1 MMNFQKY
8 SAELEDIMS
17 DHEMVGIFKG
27 TKRPKA
33 CDSMSCYECEF
44 DRKRHPSIN
53 NCSDSLVNWMFRE
66 VRE

>member
-8 SAELEDIMS
+8 SLELADIMA
-17 DHEMVGIFKG
+17 DHEMVGIYKG

-44 DRKRHPSIN
+44 DRKRHPSNIG
-53 NCSDSLVNWMFRE
+53 CSDSLVDWLFRE
-66 VRE
+66 VKK